1 MPRNYLSFLLVCLLL
16 AVAGCG
22 NMGVS
27 GQGGSG
33 RDKSGGGS
41 VNIPFFTSR
50 NAPDYAEFQSDQLAG
65 RLP

>member
-50 NAPDYAEFQSDQLAG
+50 NAPDYAEFQPDQLAG